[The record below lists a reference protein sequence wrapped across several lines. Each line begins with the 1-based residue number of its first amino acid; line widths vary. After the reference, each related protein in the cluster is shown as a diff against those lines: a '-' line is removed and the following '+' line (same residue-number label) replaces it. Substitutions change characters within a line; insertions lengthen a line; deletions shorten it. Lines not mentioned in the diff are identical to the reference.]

1 MRRTLLGLNAAMA
14 AGSAAAAVI
23 GVLHPSLVLP
33 AGTEP
38 TAGLRMYAQA
48 YAVRAVPL
56 AAALVYL
63 LRGEHRALL
72 PVLAVAGVAQLGD
85 AYIGITRGVTGMAVG
100 GTLAAATHLGTAWW
114 LTRRTGAPVLG
125 SAA

>member
-1 MRRTLLGLNAAMA
+1 MRRMVLGANAAMA
-14 AGSAAAAVI
+14 VGSAVSAVI
-23 GVLHPSLVLP
+23 GVLHPTLVLP

-38 TAGLRMYAQA
+38 TAGLKMYAQA

-63 LRGEHRALL
+63 LRTEHRALV

-85 AYIGITRGVTGMAVG
+85 AYIGIDQGITGMAVG
-100 GTLAAATHLGTAWW
+100 GTLSAVVHLASARW
-114 LTRRTGAPVLG
+114 LTRRTGAPALG
-125 SAA
+125 NAA

>member
-1 MRRTLLGLNAAMA
+1 MRRMVLGLNAAVA
-14 AGSAAAAVI
+14 AASAAAAVV
-23 GVLHPSLVLP
+23 GVLHPTLVLP
-33 AGTEP
+33 AGIEP

-63 LRGEHRALL
+63 LRGERSALV

-85 AYIGITRGVTGMAVG
+85 VYIGLDQGIAGMAVG
-100 GTLAAATHLGTAWW
+100 GTLSAGVHLTSAWW
-114 LTRRTGAPVLG
+114 LARRPGTRVLKG
-125 SAA
+125 LA